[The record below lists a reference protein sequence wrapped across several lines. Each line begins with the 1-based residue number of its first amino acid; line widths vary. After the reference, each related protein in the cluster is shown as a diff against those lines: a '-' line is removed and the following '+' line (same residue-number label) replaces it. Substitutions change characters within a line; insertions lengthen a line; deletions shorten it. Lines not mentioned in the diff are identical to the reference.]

1 MIKIGIMDIAEKR
14 SDLLKRIS
22 TLDDQQFERIFDE
35 MMAVIQHGKTY
46 QLTEEENFAIDQ
58 ALGDDESTR
67 RLQKNQVVAEAKGK
81 YPNLKFK

>member
-1 MIKIGIMDIAEKR
+1 MDIAEKR

-22 TLDDQQFERIFDE
+22 TLDDQQFEKIFDE
-35 MMAVIQHGKTY
+35 MMAVIQHEKTY
-46 QLTEEENFAIDQ
+46 QLTEEENFALDQ
-58 ALGDDESTR
+58 ALSDNESTR